1 MPNPRLPEE
10 VAEAVKNQWGLD
22 PKQRAKAV
30 RAEVEKLGHRVSIRK
45 VQQIVAELKR
55 LGAGPME
62 VQLWRPWK
70 DSTET
75 PAETVDLISISL
87 KWKEWWNRE
96 LGLHEAKWWRRLRQ
110 ALPPTPPIY
119 LATLTALYA
128 QREMVASN
136 LNEPA
141 VTDDL
146 DPLLFFIPWASREQL
161 RTYKQALEIGTI
173 DEPRLT
179 EVIAIGSRDGND
191 LKFVKGLDALLLQ
204 FVWAKDDVETLRDQ
218 NRDLP
223 WQREDYKDMIAK
235 SEGTD
240 SLRQFSDE
248 GLYGLL
254 EMISGEAMNQDEGGH
269 IERQHPTTNQE

>member
-1 MPNPRLPEE
+1 MPNPRLPDE
-10 VAEAVKNQWGLD
+10 VVEAVKNQWGLD
-22 PKQRAKAV
+22 PKQRAKEV

-45 VQQIVAELKR
+45 VQQIVAELKSR
-55 LGAGPME
+55 GAGPME
-62 VQLWRPWK
+62 VQLWRPWE

-75 PAETVDLISISL
+75 PAETVDLIDISL
-87 KWKEWWNRE
+87 KWKVWRQRE
-96 LGLHEAKWWRRLRQ
+96 LGLHEAKWWRRLRH

-119 LATLTALYA
+119 LAMLTVLYA
-128 QREMVASN
+128 EREMVASN

-146 DPLLFFIPWASREQL
+146 DPLLFFIPWTSREQL

-179 EVIAIGSRDGND
+179 EVIAVGSKDENV
-191 LKFVKGLDALLLQ
+191 LKFVKGLDALLLL
-204 FVWAKDDVETLRDQ
+204 FVSVKDNVEVLGDRK
-218 NRDLP
+218 RHLP
-223 WQREDYKDMIAK
+223 WHRADYEEMIGE

-240 SLRQFSDE
+240 IFQQFSDE

-254 EMISGEAMNQDEGGH
+254 EMISGEAINQDMEGY
-269 IERQHPTTNQE
+269 IERQHTTTNQG

>member
-1 MPNPRLPEE
+1 MPNPRLPDE
-10 VAEAVKNQWGLD
+10 VVEAVKNQWGLD
-22 PKQRAKAV
+22 PKQRAKEV

-45 VQQIVAELKR
+45 VQEIVAELKR
-55 LGAGPME
+55 RGAGPLG
-62 VQLWRPWK
+62 VQFWRPWE

-75 PAETVDLISISL
+75 PAETVDLIDISL
-87 KWKEWWNRE
+87 KWKVWRQRE
-96 LGLHEAKWWRRLRQ
+96 LRLHEAKWWRRLRH

-119 LATLTALYA
+119 LAMLTVLYA
-128 QREMVASN
+128 EREMVASN

-146 DPLLFFIPWASREQL
+146 DPLLFFIPWTSREQL

-179 EVIAIGSRDGND
+179 EVIAVGSKDENV
-191 LKFVKGLDALLLQ
+191 LKFVKGLDALLLL
-204 FVWAKDDVETLRDQ
+204 FVLVKDNVEVLRDR
-218 NRDLP
+218 NLHMP
-223 WQREDYKDMIAK
+223 WQREDYEEIIAEA
-235 SEGTD
+235 EGTD
-240 SLRQFSDE
+240 IFQQFSDE

-254 EMISGEAMNQDEGGH
+254 EMISGEAINQDMEGY